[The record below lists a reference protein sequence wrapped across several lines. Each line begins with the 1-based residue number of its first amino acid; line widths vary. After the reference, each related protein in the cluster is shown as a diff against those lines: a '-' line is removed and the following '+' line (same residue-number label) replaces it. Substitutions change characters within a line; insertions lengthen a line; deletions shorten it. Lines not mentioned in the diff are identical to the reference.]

1 MPNII
6 GFLVIKNFF
15 LLIQLNYKNVIKI
28 RFMKREK
35 IIIGSRGSKLAMIYA
50 ENVEAKLK
58 EVFSINIEIKKIVT
72 SGDENQKD
80 RISNLGGKGLF
91 SKKIENELLENK
103 IDIAVHA
110 LKDMPTIETEG
121 LETNYFLKRN
131 SPNEILISNKK
142 IKFNDLKPNSIVGTS
157 SYRREYQLKNKRSD
171 LNYKLIRGN
180 VDTRIKK
187 MENGEFDAI
196 ILSKAGIDSLE
207 INHKITEEF
216 TTEDLIP
223 CAGQGIIAM
232 QCRNSDLEIKEL
244 LEKINNPQARICANT
259 EREVL
264 KILEGDCDTAIGAFS
279 KINGNNISLTT
290 ELFSV
295 DGKKRYFIKQ
305 KKEIKFAK
313 ELGIEVG
320 ETLKIQ
326 SKGSYKR

>member
-1 MPNII
+1 
-6 GFLVIKNFF
+6 
-15 LLIQLNYKNVIKI
+15 
-28 RFMKREK
+28 MKREK
-35 IIIGSRGSKLAMIYA
+35 MIIGSRDSKLAMIYA
-50 ENVEAKLK
+50 ENVKAKLK
-58 EVFSINIEIKKIVT
+58 EVFSKNIEIKKIVT

-80 RISNLGGKGLF
+80 RLSNLGGKGLF
-91 SKKIENELLENK
+91 SKKIENELLENN

-110 LKDMPTIETEG
+110 LKDMPSIETEG

-142 IKFNDLKPNSIVGTS
+142 IKFNDLKSNSVVGTS
-157 SYRREYQLKNKRSD
+157 SYRREYQLKNRRSD

-187 MENGEFDAI
+187 MENGDYDAI

-216 TTEDLIP
+216 ATEDLIP
-223 CAGQGIIAM
+223 CAGQGIIAI
-232 QCRNSDLEIKEL
+232 QCRNNDLEIKEL
-244 LEKINNPQARICANT
+244 LEKINNPQSRICANT

-264 KILEGDCDTAIGAFS
+264 KILEGDCDTAIGAYS
-279 KINGNNISLTT
+279 KINSNNISLIA

-295 DGKKRYFIKQ
+295 DGKNRYFIKET
-305 KKEIKFAK
+305 KEINFAK
-313 ELGIEVG
+313 ELGREVG
-320 ETLKIQ
+320 EALKFQ